1 MMYPQVVFK
10 HFLFFSLQKSHT
22 LGSPPQ
28 EPLKGLSLNMVPMES
43 PKIDRPKKQIV
54 KIVPIY

>member
-1 MMYPQVVFK
+1 MYYQEVFI
-10 HFLFFSLQKSHT
+10 HFLFPFLQKSHT

-28 EPLKGLSLNMVPMES
+28 EPLNGLSLNMVPMES